1 VRLTSRALE
10 KVWGSPLT
18 EPWYRNPQ
26 GLRIGEVW
34 LSASDSVP
42 LLVKFLFTRENL
54 SIQVH
59 PGDDYARA
67 HENGSRGK
75 TEMWH
80 VLRAEPG
87 AKIAIGL
94 RAPATRERLRAA
106 ALSGEIVGMLRWIE
120 PAAGE
125 TYLIPAGTI
134 HGTTGSLALCEVQE
148 LSDVTYRLFD
158 YGRTGRELHLEPG
171 LEVAE
176 LWPRDG
182 YVARVGLGG
191 GRELLAECEYFRTE
205 RLTVHGSATLPS
217 RPRNYLFVA
226 LAGDGTLAEV
236 PFQAGEAWEIA
247 AGSGPFEVK
256 SPDATALITLAR

>member
-1 VRLTSRALE
+1 MRLGYRALE

-18 EPWYRNPQ
+18 EPWYRNAE
-26 GLRIGEVW
+26 GLNIGEVW
-34 LSASDSVP
+34 FSASDSVP

-59 PGDDYARA
+59 PGDQYARA
-67 HENGSRGK
+67 HENGSAGK

-80 VLRAEPG
+80 VLRVEPG

-94 RAPATRERLRAA
+94 REPATREQVRAA
-106 ALSGEIVGMLRWIE
+106 ALSGEIVAMLRWIE
-120 PAAGE
+120 PAPGD

-134 HGTTGSLALCEVQE
+134 HGTTGSMALCEVQE

-158 YGRTGRELHLEPG
+158 YGRTGRELHLERG

-176 LWPRDG
+176 LGPREG
-182 YVARVGLGG
+182 YVPRVDLGG
-191 GRELLAECEYFRTE
+191 GRELLAECGYFRTE
-205 RLTVHGSATLPS
+205 RLSVRGSATLAA
-217 RPRNYLFVA
+217 RARNYLFVA
-226 LAGDGTLAEV
+226 LAGDGVLAGV
-236 PFQAGEAWEIA
+236 PFRAGEAWEIA

-256 SPDATALITLAR
+256 SPDATALITLAP